1 MSALQVFATVVLAV
15 LAKQVL
21 TINFQLVGRL
31 RAKRFS
37 YPEDTKFVKGSEAG
51 DPPNVV
57 HAQHLIRNS
66 LENEP
71 VFIFVLFAYLLA
83 HMTSMADLGSHD
95 EWVGSAAIYAWTFL
109 GARYVHA
116 LSFVMRLQPLRTLA
130 YSVGLL
136 ATIGLGVQVV
146 LDAF

>member
-1 MSALQVFATVVLAV
+1 MTALQVFATVVVSVV
-15 LAKQVL
+15 LKQAL
-21 TINFQLVGRL
+21 TIIWQLIGRM

-37 YPEDTKFVKGSEAG
+37 YPEDTKLVPGSKAG
-51 DPPNVV
+51 DPPGVV

-71 VFIFVLFAYLLA
+71 LFMFVLLAYLLA
-83 HMTSMADLGSHD
+83 HMTSLADLTSQNA
-95 EWVGSAAIYAWTFL
+95 WVQSASIYAWTFV
-109 GARYVHA
+109 GARYAHG
-116 LSFVMRLQPLRTLA
+116 LSFVMRLQPWRTLS

-136 ATIGLGVQVV
+136 ATVGLAVQVI